1 MSYADRLMSA
11 GERIVLRDR
20 QHWFVLVWGARYAL
34 LALVGA
40 ILLLVIGQ
48 NLAADVRSG
57 PFGQL
62 LGILTAVAFIGGL
75 AYLAWQALRYM
86 NQEYVLT
93 NRRVMQAEGV
103 INKRVTD
110 SSLEKIN
117 DAVLTQSFVGRIFGF
132 GDLDVLTASESGIE
146 RFRMIL
152 DPIAFKRAMLEAKH
166 EYEID
171 MNRAPTPVGPPL
183 RAAAEDGPS
192 APPAPWPSAQ
202 RAPASPSA
210 QASWPSAA
218 RAHEPVSDATDH
230 VFVPTPHEPR
240 AEPSLE
246 TGDVE
251 RAPSEWTGS
260 DGWPA
265 DLPEG
270 RRSMTGP
277 PSESPDPGRTPS
289 PSIRDRGDDPPR
301 PRMSPDEVTRTLAS
315 LADLRDRDAISPEEY
330 DAKKQELL
338 GRL

>member
-20 QHWFVLVWGARYAL
+20 QHWFVLVWSARYAL
-34 LALVGA
+34 LALIGA
-40 ILLLVIGQ
+40 LLLFIIGQ
-48 NLAADVRSG
+48 NLSPEVRTG
-57 PFGQL
+57 TFGQL
-62 LGILTAVAFIGGL
+62 LGLLAAVALIGGL
-75 AYLAWQALRYM
+75 AYLAWQALRYR

-117 DAVLTQSFVGRIFGF
+117 DAVLTQSLVGRIFGF

-183 RAAAEDGPS
+183 RAPAEVTPS
-192 APPAPWPSAQ
+192 A
-202 RAPASPSA
+202 APASRPS
-210 QASWPSAA
+210 PPAA
-218 RAHEPVSDATDH
+218 RERVSDATDH
-230 VFVPTPHEPR
+230 VVVPQAP
-240 AEPSLE
+240 
-246 TGDVE
+246 E
-251 RAPSEWTGS
+251 RRPMPAAGAADREPSEWTGS

-265 DLPEG
+265 E
-270 RRSMTGP
+270 P
-277 PSESPDPGRTPS
+277 PSGGTGTGGVSPVGQAAARPTS
-289 PSIRDRGDDPPR
+289 PSIRDRREESPA

-315 LADLRDRDAISPEEY
+315 LADLRDRGAISPEEY
-330 DAKKQELL
+330 DGKKQELL